1 MYIYLK
7 FLKLVLPSGIGNT
20 HKIAIFRMGYGEN
33 GTVTFFETLAD
44 DVFRHN
50 YSMMQIK
57 TKMNNGKISRLPRPT
72 PLIPKY
78 LVDSTLIGRLKIRTL
93 K

>member
-1 MYIYLK
+1 
-7 FLKLVLPSGIGNT
+7 
-20 HKIAIFRMGYGEN
+20 MGYGEN
-33 GTVTFFETLAD
+33 GTVTFFETLTD

-72 PLIPKY
+72 DIHIYFWLKENI
-78 LVDSTLIGRLKIRTL
+78 LTLMHLRVLLLNIYEISSIYEYPVWR
-93 K
+93 